1 MEMKSNIK
9 SGVKSISKSLEKNIK
24 NAKNI
29 LTERGNPEVRPL
41 KLKKNNNKNDKIK
54 QKNNIKDQ
62 EIDIINQLKE
72 AKEIEDLKIIYKNW
86 NREKAYLNEKNRI
99 LKTLDKN
106 EILNKK
112 FEESVKINNRKKS
125 IEKIIKRNKSLEKKQ
140 ILQKIRELKKRKEM
154 ENDKE
159 YIDEDIKKLEKK
171 MKRDL
176 NSIFQKEYLLLEKDN
191 EKNENF
197 IEKFEYIKEVEKYIQ
212 NEIKINKEDKLILS
226 DKAEKDEE
234 NILIKFLGYIGSELS
249 LKNIKT
255 YIELNPTN
263 EKLREITF
271 KIIMSGLANQEV
283 YKLTLDNE
291 DEHILFYQNV
301 DKWFS
306 FIENIK
312 NRISNIY
319 NISTNNIYFFNH
331 NLNTF
336 EVNLLIYD
344 KKVYKIENI
353 LKNYNLKATKSELL
367 NEIIISTN
375 IFEINFC
382 KNEDEWPKKNLVRG
396 GKKYSPP
403 YGWIGI
409 ALKIDSKY
417 DKNDIIWFGNKNKE
431 GEWPVAYYGIG
442 KGNVFKKIITLIINN
457 LKKSSEKYDKI
468 EDNNQNKFIFGSE
481 DVNLTPN
488 INDAMEEADKI
499 SIGFNNS
506 KVKFVIMARVNPNKI
521 RNKNNN
527 ILKEEW
533 ILKANNQEIRPY
545 RLLFKTF

>member
-41 KLKKNNNKNDKIK
+41 KLKKNNNNNDKIK

-125 IEKIIKRNKSLEKKQ
+125 IEKITKRNKSLEKKQ

-353 LKNYNLKATKSELL
+353 LKNYNLKAIKSELL

-506 KVKFVIMARVNPNKI
+506 KAKFVIMARVNPNKI

>member
-1 MEMKSNIK
+1 MKN
-9 SGVKSISKSLEKNIK
+9 L
-24 NAKNI
+24 
-29 LTERGNPEVRPL
+29 L
-41 KLKKNNNKNDKIK
+41 KC
-54 QKNNIKDQ
+54 
-62 EIDIINQLKE
+62 
-72 AKEIEDLKIIYKNW
+72 
-86 NREKAYLNEKNRI
+86 
-99 LKTLDKN
+99 
-106 EILNKK
+106 
-112 FEESVKINNRKKS
+112 INNRKKS

-353 LKNYNLKATKSELL
+353 LKNYNLKAIKSELL

-375 IFEINFC
+375 IFEINYWERKCF
-382 KNEDEWPKKNLVRG
+382 
-396 GKKYSPP
+396 
-403 YGWIGI
+403 
-409 ALKIDSKY
+409 
-417 DKNDIIWFGNKNKE
+417 
-431 GEWPVAYYGIG
+431 
-442 KGNVFKKIITLIINN
+442 
-457 LKKSSEKYDKI
+457 
-468 EDNNQNKFIFGSE
+468 
-481 DVNLTPN
+481 
-488 INDAMEEADKI
+488 
-499 SIGFNNS
+499 
-506 KVKFVIMARVNPNKI
+506 
-521 RNKNNN
+521 
-527 ILKEEW
+527 
-533 ILKANNQEIRPY
+533 
-545 RLLFKTF
+545 

>member
-41 KLKKNNNKNDKIK
+41 KLKKNNNNNDKIK

-125 IEKIIKRNKSLEKKQ
+125 IEKITKRNKSLEKKQ

-506 KVKFVIMARVNPNKI
+506 KAKFVIMARVNPNKI